1 VIKDWEAMEKV
12 IQHTLCNEMQG
23 GNLYSTLFTERVFTP
38 TAQRDKLSEL
48 MFERFDAPGLN
59 FAMSEVLAVW
69 AGGRNTALVVDVGAS
84 QFLLVF
90 KRTPEVVLIRYYIR

>member
-1 VIKDWEAMEKV
+1 MERGVINNWEVIEK
-12 IQHTLCNEMQG
+12 ILHHIFATELYGGSTFPTL
-23 GNLYSTLFTERVFTP
+23 LTERVFTP

-69 AGGRNTALVVDVGAS
+69 AGGRNTALVVDVGTS
-84 QFLLVF
+84 NSSRLQ
-90 KRTPEVVLIRYYIR
+90 TYS